1 MFRMTISI
9 RNLTLNIEVLARVS
23 GPFRL
28 EEARQFCVEFFPWY
42 NHQHHHSGL
51 HLMTPVTVHYGQA
64 EEVSRRQSVLDA
76 AYQAH
81 PERFV
86 KRPSQH
92 PSLPEAVWINPPVSD
107 QGKTP

>member
-1 MFRMTISI
+1 LKYWPGFPDRFGSI
-9 RNLTLNIEVLARVS
+9 
-23 GPFRL
+23 

-64 EEVSRRQSVLDA
+64 EEVSRRRQSVLDA